1 MRRAALLSALLLA
14 ACSHGAGDPCAG
26 ATDACVTLSVT
37 SSQIHG
43 SVDALALV
51 ATGAVTANKT
61 TTATHGARL
70 PFKVA
75 LHFGAGE
82 SGMVHLAV
90 TASASS
96 LPLGEGSTDFSVPAT
111 GHTTASVDLE
121 PLGGDG
127 GMGDLPPGG
136 DAGSGDMM
144 PVDCDPHGLT
154 ATACVWRWQAPYP
167 VGENLRSVHSFSEG
181 DIFALTESGAILHFD
196 GTTWSLLPARPTPG
210 SGAFGALKLVGGTH
224 DLYILGFNSGMGQPS
239 EVFHSQDK
247 GASWVEET
255 LPSLA
260 AANSNIRDI
269 AVVPGSTDDI
279 VVAVGGYAHIVTRSS
294 AGMWTDDQL
303 TCVGMSGCSTNF
315 RAVTASLLDQVAF
328 YSATGGYVGAGVMWA
343 PLTGLSGTSSVNALC
358 TGHDSGGNNIRY
370 WGVGY
375 NGVIA
380 TASQSAP
387 TVWSLQSNPTSA
399 ILYGCTATDQDK
411 VWAYGADGTLV
422 ASTNGGS
429 SWAAQS
435 TGTTALLLS
444 GSHGPGTTLTVVGV
458 GGVILQALDGANTFT
473 NKQTGVRG
481 GFNAIYG
488 VGPQNL
494 YAVGND
500 GVTAHTTDGVSWTA
514 VAKTGTTERL
524 VSTWG
529 SSATDVYAVGA
540 KGTLVHT
547 TDGST
552 FTRYANPGAGGIP
565 ATANLFSIAG
575 LSANN
580 VLVGSD
586 LGLYRSVDGGK
597 SFSPVA
603 VSNFMGTNVYT
614 IFALGGD
621 VWIGGDSGQIYHST
635 DGTTWS
641 SQTLDKIGAGLRV
654 TSITGRASGELFA
667 ASMDDSW
674 LARSLNKGASW
685 TNGAVTSLGGSTLY
699 QIALTPSG
707 SSLYALSNE
716 LLVSTDHGMNFVPVN
731 TAPVPAE
738 LGALFVAS
746 DSNIYGASANGLVH
760 FGN

>member
-61 TTATHGARL
+61 TTATHGAKL

-144 PVDCDPHGLT
+144 PVDCDPHSFT

-167 VGENLRSVHSFSEG
+167 VGEDLRSVHSFADG
-181 DIFALTESGAILHFD
+181 DIFALTYSGAILHFD

-210 SGAFGALKLVGGTH
+210 SGALSALKLVGGTQ
-224 DLYILGFNSGMGQPS
+224 DLYILGSNSVMGQS
-239 EVFHSQDK
+239 EVFHSKDK
-247 GASWVEET
+247 GASWFEEV
-255 LPSLA
+255 LPNLA

-269 AVVPGSTDDI
+269 EVVPGFTDDI
-279 VVAVGGYAHIVTRSS
+279 VVAVGGFAHIVTRSS
-294 AGMWTDDQL
+294 AGVWTDDQL
-303 TCVGMSGCSTNF
+303 TCVGMSVCSTNF
-315 RAVTASLLDQVAF
+315 RAVTASNLDQVAF
-328 YSATGGYVGAGVMWA
+328 YSATGGYVGPGTMWTS
-343 PLTGLSGTSSVNALC
+343 LTGLSGTDLVNALC
-358 TGHDSGGNNIRY
+358 SGHDSGNSNIRY

-380 TASQSAP
+380 SASQAAP
-387 TVWSLQSNPTSA
+387 TSWSLQANPTSA
-399 ILYGCTATDQDK
+399 NLNGCAAADQNK
-411 VWAYGADGTLV
+411 VWAFGANGTLV
-422 ASTNGGS
+422 ASTNGGT
-429 SWAAQS
+429 SWVAQKTGS
-435 TGTTALLLS
+435 TETLLS
-444 GSHGPGTTLTVVGV
+444 GSHGPGTTLTVVGT
-458 GGVILQALDGANTFT
+458 GGVILQALDGMPFSNM
-473 NKQTGVRG
+473 QTGVRG
-481 GFNAIYG
+481 FFSAIQG
-488 VGPQNL
+488 VAPYNL
-494 YAVGND
+494 YAVG
-500 GVTAHTTDGVSWTA
+500 GGGAIARTTDGVSWTA
-514 VAKTGTTERL
+514 VAKTGTTEHL
-524 VSTWG
+524 LSTWG

-552 FTRYANPGAGGIP
+552 FTRYANPGMGGIP

-614 IFALGGD
+614 VFALGGD

-641 SQTLDKIGAGLRV
+641 SQTLGGAGAGLRV
-654 TSITGRASGELFA
+654 TSITGGASGELFA
-667 ASMDDSW
+667 ASVDDSW

-685 TNGAVTSLGGSTLY
+685 TNGAVTSLNGSTVN